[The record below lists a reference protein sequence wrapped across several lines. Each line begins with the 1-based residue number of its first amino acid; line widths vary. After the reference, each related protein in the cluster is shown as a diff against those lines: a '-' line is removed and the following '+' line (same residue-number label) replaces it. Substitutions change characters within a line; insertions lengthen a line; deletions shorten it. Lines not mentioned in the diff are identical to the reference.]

1 MYRGKYLAPKRK
13 RRKKLNMF
21 FVALVL
27 LFLGAV
33 GGTMAFLLDTTSRVE
48 NTFTPAEVKI
58 SINETVENNTKSGI
72 SFTNSDDPESVPVY
86 IRATLAVYW
95 TDTFDATDDGETN
108 PTEHI
113 IPKPADPNVGVTVG
127 EVLTENG
134 WFQVGDIYYYR
145 LPVAPEKSTAVMLG
159 DTTVSIPDDSTL
171 KCYIDVRAEAIQ
183 AEPKTAVE
191 TAWKD
196 VEVVDGRLSEI
207 TSGGA

>member
-72 SFTNSDDPESVPVY
+72 SFTNSNDPKSVPVY
-86 IRATLAVYW
+86 VRATLVIYW
-95 TDTFDATDDGETN
+95 KDTIDGAE
-108 PTEHI
+108 ELV
-113 IPKPADPNVGVTVG
+113 PAPAGASVSVPAEMGQD
-127 EVLTENG
+127 
-134 WFQVGDIYYYR
+134 WIKVGDIYYYTV
-145 LPVAPEKSTAVMLG
+145 PVAPDGTTTAMLMNAVTVTIPEGSTA
-159 DTTVSIPDDSTL
+159 

-196 VEVVDGRLSEI
+196 VAVGSNGLLSKK
-207 TSGGA
+207 S

>member
-58 SINETVENNTKSGI
+58 SINETVENNKKSEI
-72 SFTNSDDPESVPVY
+72 SFTNSNDPKSVPVY

-95 TDTFDATDDGETN
+95 TDIINETEQIVPAPAGASVFVPTDMGQ
-108 PTEHI
+108 
-113 IPKPADPNVGVTVG
+113 
-127 EVLTENG
+127 G
-134 WFQVGDIYYYR
+134 WIKVGDIYYYTV
-145 LPVAPEKSTAVMLG
+145 PVVPGGTTTAML
-159 DTTVSIPDDSTL
+159 TNAVTVTVPDESTL

-196 VEVVDGRLSEI
+196 VEVVGGRLSEI

>member
-1 MYRGKYLAPKRK
+1 MYNGKHLPPKRK

-27 LFLGAV
+27 LFLGAA

-72 SFTNSDDPESVPVY
+72 SFTNSNDPKSVPVY
-86 IRATLAVYW
+86 VRATLVIYW
-95 TDTFDATDDGETN
+95 KDTIDGAE
-108 PTEHI
+108 ELV
-113 IPKPADPNVGVTVG
+113 PAPAGASVSVPAEMGQD
-127 EVLTENG
+127 
-134 WFQVGDIYYYR
+134 WIKVGDIYYYTV
-145 LPVAPEKSTAVMLG
+145 PVAPPDGTTTAMLMNAVTVTIPEGSTA
-159 DTTVSIPDDSTL
+159 

-183 AEPKTAVE
+183 AEPADAVKA
-191 TAWKD
+191 AWP
-196 VEVVDGRLSEI
+196 VEVGSDGRLSAK

>member
-58 SINETVENNTKSGI
+58 TINENKTDNQKKNIQIKNTK
-72 SFTNSDDPESVPVY
+72 TDNAVPVY
-86 IRATLAVYW
+86 VRATLVIYW
-95 TDTFDATDDGETN
+95 KDTIDGVLQTIAP
-108 PTEHI
+108 PTGG
-113 IPKPADPNVGVTVG
+113 NVQIG
-127 EVLTENG
+127 EVQPD
-134 WFQVGDIYYYR
+134 WFSIGDIYYYSKA
-145 LPVAPEKSTAVMLG
+145 LQPDETTSKMLG
-159 DTTVSIPDDSTL
+159 DITVTIPEGSTA